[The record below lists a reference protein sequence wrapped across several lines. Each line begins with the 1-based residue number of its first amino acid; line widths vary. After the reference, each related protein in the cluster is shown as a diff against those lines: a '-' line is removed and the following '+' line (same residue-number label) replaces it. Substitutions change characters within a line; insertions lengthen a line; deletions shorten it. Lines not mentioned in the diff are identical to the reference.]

1 MGFTISILVLA
12 FLIFFHEL
20 GHFLVAKYLGVHVEK
35 FSIGFGPSVIEKSYR
50 GTLYKLSL
58 IPLGG
63 YVQMRGQNDF
73 NPNERSTQE
82 GSYDTLSPL
91 GRIFIL
97 LAGPFAN
104 FLLAGIIYFAMALSS
119 YHILLPKIGKVLE
132 NSPAMEVLQIGDV
145 ILKINQNTITK
156 WEDISQTIKDSAGT
170 LEVIVNRNGEKQL
183 LFLSPK
189 SMSSTSIF
197 GEEIQRR
204 MIGISPSGDFE
215 KVKLGLF
222 EALAVGYERTLNASE
237 LIFTGLQKL
246 IQGIVS
252 HKEVGS
258 VIAIVDITAKASEA
272 GILAVLGFMA
282 LISVNLGVLNLLPI
296 PALDGGH
303 IVFNLYELIFRRPP
317 NKKVFYYLTIA
328 GWSILL
334 SIMALGVY
342 NDINRLLAS

>member
-1 MGFTISILVLA
+1 MGLTISLLVLA

-20 GHFLVAKYLGVHVEK
+20 GHFLAAKYLGVHVEK
-35 FSIGFGPSVIEKSYR
+35 FSIGFGPSVVEKMYR
-50 GTLYKLSL
+50 GTLYKLGL
-58 IPLGG
+58 IALGG

-73 NPNERSTQE
+73 DSNARSTEE
-82 GSYDTLSPL
+82 GSYDALSPL

-119 YHILLPKIGKVLE
+119 HHILLPKIGKVLE
-132 NSPAMEVLQIGDV
+132 NSPATEVLQIGDV
-145 ILKINQNTITK
+145 ILKINQNVITK
-156 WEDISQTIKDSAGT
+156 WEDISQTIKDSKGT
-170 LEVIVNRNGEKQL
+170 LEVVVSRDGEKQL

-189 SMSSTSIF
+189 SMASTSIF
-197 GEEIQRR
+197 GEEIQKK
-204 MIGISPSGDFE
+204 MIGISPSGDFK
-215 KVKLGLF
+215 KVKLGLV
-222 EALAVGYERTLNASE
+222 EALVVGYDRTLNASE

-252 HKEVGS
+252 PKEVGS

-303 IVFNLYELIFRRPP
+303 IIFNIYELLFRRPP
-317 NKKVFYYLTIA
+317 NKQVFYYMTIA

-334 SIMALGVY
+334 GVMALGVY